1 MTFTIDSFHSHF
13 PLLFSKVVGG
23 AIDTVSDIFGDDLR
37 EKEDAN
43 SLPLKDENPKV

>member
-1 MTFTIDSFHSHF
+1 VVGEHTL
-13 PLLFSKVVGG
+13 PVVGG